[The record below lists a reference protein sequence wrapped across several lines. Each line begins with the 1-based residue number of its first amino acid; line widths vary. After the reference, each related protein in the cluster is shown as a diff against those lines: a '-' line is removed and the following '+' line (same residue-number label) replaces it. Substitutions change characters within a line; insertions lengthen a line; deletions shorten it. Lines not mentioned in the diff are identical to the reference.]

1 MAGGIGGLPSS
12 GLGGARAGVAM
23 TPAVAREAAMPVHD
37 NPIPFELAV
46 ARGRA
51 LRELPAA
58 ERPRERLQLRG
69 AAGLTAAELIGL
81 LWGSGTA
88 GRSAADVAT
97 DAIARL

>member
-12 GLGGARAGVAM
+12 GLGGAARWRPGRREGRDNAPPGTSSM
-23 TPAVAREAAMPVHD
+23 TPAVAREAVMPVRES
-37 NPIPFELAV
+37 PIPFEVAV

-69 AAGLTAAELIGL
+69 AAGLTAAELIAL
-81 LWGSGTA
+81 LWGS
-88 GRSAADVAT
+88 
-97 DAIARL
+97 